1 MKYLLLWLPLW
12 LLAGCSWQQQV
23 PAVQTF
29 EDLPYPFPTKKVKL
43 DSGEEVA
50 YFDEG
55 EGQPIIFIHGL
66 GSYAPAWKN
75 NIEGLQKNFRCIAL
89 DLPGYGKSSKGKYEA
104 SMTYYANIIK
114 DFMQALGLE
123 TAVLAGHSMGGQIAM
138 TAALS
143 YPEMVDRL
151 ILVAPAG
158 FEVFHKGEKEWF
170 REALTPTSVKLT
182 PVDQI
187 KTNIAWNFYDMP
199 QEAEFMITD
208 RIAMRQAE
216 EFDAYCYIIPECVKG
231 MVNQPVFDY
240 LPQIEQPT
248 LVFFGHQDNLIP
260 NRFLNG
266 GDTEDI
272 GRQGVERLPNA
283 RLRMIGQAGHFVH
296 FERAEVV
303 NEEIRAF
310 LRAGRRGS

>member
-1 MKYLLLWLPLW
+1 
-12 LLAGCSWQQQV
+12 
-23 PAVQTF
+23 
-29 EDLPYPFPTKKVKL
+29 
-43 DSGEEVA
+43 
-50 YFDEG
+50 
-55 EGQPIIFIHGL
+55 
-66 GSYAPAWKN
+66 
-75 NIEGLQKNFRCIAL
+75 
-89 DLPGYGKSSKGKYEA
+89 
-104 SMTYYANIIK
+104 
-114 DFMQALGLE
+114 
-123 TAVLAGHSMGGQIAM
+123 
-138 TAALS
+138 
-143 YPEMVDRL
+143 
-151 ILVAPAG
+151 VAPAG
-158 FEVFHKGEKEWF
+158 FEVFHKGEREWF
-170 REALTPTSVKLT
+170 RKALTPTSVKLT

-231 MVNQPVFDY
+231 MVNQPVFEY

-283 RLRMIGQAGHFVH
+283 RLQMIGQAGHFVH